1 MDATGQWFGR
11 GLISTGLALDL
22 DLEFLTKIFVFE
34 EEDPLV
40 LLLFPFAI
48 FFCSTVVGELMILVA
63 RGNRY
68 WIGDVVLLYLL
79 YVVLLWLMA
88 VDGWVD
94 G

>member
-1 MDATGQWFGR
+1 
-11 GLISTGLALDL
+11 
-22 DLEFLTKIFVFE
+22 
-34 EEDPLV
+34 
-40 LLLFPFAI
+40 
-48 FFCSTVVGELMILVA
+48 VVGELILLVA

-68 WIGDVVLLYLL
+68 WIGDVVLLDYL